1 MPVSAVMSA
10 ILASCSIDWDA
21 LAPKYHSHILSPFAP
36 EMDGRNPLV
45 ADLLALPLERLE
57 VADYGCGPG
66 NLIPHLAGRE
76 VRFVGVDASAASVD
90 IAAGVAERHGVAFEG
105 ICGDFRSVD
114 LTRRFD

>member
-1 MPVSAVMSA
+1 
-10 ILASCSIDWDA
+10 
-21 LAPKYHSHILSPFAP
+21 
-36 EMDGRNPLV
+36 MDGRNPLV

-90 IAAGVAERHGVAFEG
+90 IAAGVAERHGVPFEG
-105 ICGDFRSVD
+105 VCGDFRSVD
-114 LTRRFD
+114 LTRRFDYGDFPDAPEEVWDWYVEAQIAP